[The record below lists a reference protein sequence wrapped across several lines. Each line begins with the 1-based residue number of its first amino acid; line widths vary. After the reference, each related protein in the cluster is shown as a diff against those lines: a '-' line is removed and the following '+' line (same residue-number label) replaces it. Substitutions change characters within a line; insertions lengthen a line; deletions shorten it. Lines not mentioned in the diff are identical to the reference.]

1 MKFTIEN
8 WGVLLTV
15 VCLMATVLTAVV
27 GVFLL
32 ADAVLAT
39 VVEMIRR

>member
-32 ADAVLAT
+32 ADAVLAS
-39 VVEMIRR
+39 VPWWK

>member
-15 VCLMATVLTAVV
+15 VCLIAAVLAVVV

-32 ADAVLAT
+32 ADAALAS
-39 VVEMIRR
+39 VPWWK